1 MILSAITFSLHI
13 RRSARVDSH
22 EPGGRGLN
30 SFLSEGAGFELG
42 ASSDP
47 IIDPHPLGQ
56 GDRLWGKGSR
66 AALMALC
73 GQREG
78 LGRQEQGRG
87 RSSLLLWTKMDRD
100 ASGFF
105 QFP

>member
-1 MILSAITFSLHI
+1 M
-13 RRSARVDSH
+13 DSH

-78 LGRQEQGRG
+78 LGEARAGEGTLI
-87 RSSLLLWTKMDRD
+87 SLLLWTKMDRD